1 MKQTNLKAY
10 ALLDRKAWFKSH
22 PANEKF
28 FSDIPDVIVC
38 NARFIARGN
47 GIALSD
53 IVGYTPSSNPAED
66 RLVISNDELKKMFA
80 YIEPDQQV
88 FRFRNEYQRN
98 LFLTRYKSVPEFES
112 LPDVF
117 VIQGMYIADN
127 TKQRV
132 VNRIAG
138 WRKPVRHI
146 SSTIFTDI
154 DIHHCMEQLNTYP
167 NGYSEDM
174 TATDEPEVKEPEPVY
189 MTPESVEEVTVN
201 VNHIID
207 LSTVYKTAK
216 SVKPRTKESVALH
229 LGSEAGEINECL
241 VQPQRGGNIVEES
254 VDAILCALDLIYLEL
269 GTTHGT
275 PEISRVIQALIEK
288 KCEKWAETCKK

>member
-22 PANEKF
+22 PANEKY
-28 FSDIPDVIVC
+28 FSDIPYVILVDASC
-38 NARFIARGN
+38 IDKNN
-47 GIALSD
+47 GIYLSD
-53 IVGYTPSSNPAED
+53 MIGYTPESKADEK
-66 RLVISNDELKKMFA
+66 RLVISNDELNKMFA
-80 YIEPDQQV
+80 YVEPNQKV
-88 FRFRNEYQRN
+88 FRFVNQYQRN
-98 LFLTRYKSVPEFES
+98 RFLQRYSMVTEFET

-117 VIQGMYIADN
+117 VVQHMYTDN
-127 TKQRV
+127 HLGQRNV
-132 VNRIAG
+132 DKIAG
-138 WRKPVRHI
+138 WTKSIRHI
-146 SSTIFTDI
+146 NSVIFSDG
-154 DIHHCMEQLNTYP
+154 DIHLYMTQLNTYP
-167 NGYSEDM
+167 YDYSEE
-174 TATDEPEVKEPEPVY
+174 AKPEPEVEKQE
-189 MTPESVEEVTVN
+189 VETENLVN

-288 KCEKWAETCKK
+288 KCAKWAETCKK

>member
-1 MKQTNLKAY
+1 MKQTDLKAY

-53 IVGYTPSSNPAED
+53 IVGYKPSSNPAED
-66 RLVISNDELKKMFA
+66 RLVISNDELKNKEMFA
-80 YIEPDQQV
+80 YIEPNQYV
-88 FRFRNEYQRN
+88 FRFANQYTRNS
-98 LFLTRYKSVPEFES
+98 FLRRYSSVPEFES

-117 VIQGMYIADN
+117 VIRGMYIGDDS
-127 TKQRV
+127 KQRI

-138 WRKPVRHI
+138 WRKPARHI
-146 SSTIFTDI
+146 ISTIFTDE
-154 DIHHCMEQLNTYP
+154 DIILYMERLATYP
-167 NGYSEDM
+167 YDHSEEV
-174 TATDEPEVKEPEPVY
+174 TPEPEVEVETKE
-189 MTPESVEEVTVN
+189 VETENLVN

-288 KCEKWAETCKK
+288 KCEKWAETCKR

>member
-53 IVGYTPSSNPAED
+53 IVGYKPSSNPAED
-66 RLVISNDELKKMFA
+66 RLVISNDELNKMFA
-80 YIEPDQQV
+80 YIEPNQYV
-88 FRFRNEYQRN
+88 FRFTNEYQRN
-98 LFLTRYKSVPEFES
+98 RFLRRYHAVPEFET

-117 VIQGMYIADN
+117 VVQHMYTGNFSKKRIN
-127 TKQRV
+127 K
-132 VNRIAG
+132 IAG
-138 WRKPVRHI
+138 WEKPARHI
-146 SSTIFTDI
+146 ESTIFTDE
-154 DIHHCMEQLNTYP
+154 DIHLYMEQLNTYP
-167 NGYSEDM
+167 YDHSEEV
-174 TATDEPEVKEPEPVY
+174 TPEPEVEKKE
-189 MTPESVEEVTVN
+189 VETENLVN

-275 PEISRVIQALIEK
+275 HEISRVIQALIEK

>member
-10 ALLDRKAWFKSH
+10 ALLDRKAWFKNH
-22 PANEKF
+22 PANEKY
-28 FSDIPDVIVC
+28 FSDIPDVILVDTRVIDR
-38 NARFIARGN
+38 NN
-47 GIALSD
+47 GIYLSE
-53 IVGYTPSSNPAED
+53 IIGYTPSSKPSEE
-66 RLVISNDELKKMFA
+66 RLAISNDELKKMFV
-80 YIEPDQQV
+80 YIEPNRQV
-88 FRFRNEYQRN
+88 FRFTNQYQRN
-98 LFLTRYKSVPEFES
+98 LFLNRYRSVPEFES

-117 VIQGMYIADN
+117 VIKHSYRAYPDN
-127 TKQRV
+127 QQVVTK
-132 VNRIAG
+132 IAG
-138 WRKPVRHI
+138 WDKPHRHLI
-146 SSTIFTDI
+146 ANIFTDD
-154 DIHHCMEQLNTYP
+154 DIHRYMEQLNTYP
-167 NGYSEDM
+167 NGYSEDV
-174 TATDEPEVKEPEPVY
+174 TATDEPVY

-254 VDAILCALDLIYLEL
+254 VDAILCAFDLIYLEL

-275 PEISRVIQALIEK
+275 PEISRVIQSLIEK
-288 KCEKWAETCKK
+288 KCAKWAETCKK